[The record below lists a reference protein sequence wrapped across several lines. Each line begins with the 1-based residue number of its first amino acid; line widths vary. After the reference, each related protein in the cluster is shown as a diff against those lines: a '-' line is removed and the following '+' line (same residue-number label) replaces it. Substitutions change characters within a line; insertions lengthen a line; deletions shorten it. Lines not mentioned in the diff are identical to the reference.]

1 MEEDSM
7 KKSMLLTTA
16 FTLILGF
23 AALSFAQKEPFV
35 FPKEGQTKEQLAMDK
50 AYCNSWAEEE
60 TGLDAGVIQAKLEM
74 AEEQAVQSG
83 QVEKNVFFK
92 DLFKGAA
99 VGAATGALDKNIGNQ
114 VGAGAAKGTVVGGV
128 LSHEKTK
135 GQMRDENIRSS
146 DQKVRK
152 LQDDYVTYT
161 RAFSA
166 CLEAKG
172 YTVK

>member
-1 MEEDSM
+1 MQ
-7 KKSMLLTTA
+7 KT
-16 FTLILGF
+16 ILGVTALAVVF
-23 AALSFAQKEPFV
+23 GLTPLSFAQKEPFV

-50 AYCNSWAEEE
+50 AYCHSWAKDE
-60 TGLDAGVIQAKLEM
+60 TGLDHGYLQAKLEV
-74 AEEQAVQSG
+74 AEEQAARSG

-99 VGAATGALDKNIGNQ
+99 VGAAGGAIDSNIGNR

-146 DQKVRK
+146 DKQVAK
-152 LQDDYVTYT
+152 LQDEYATYM
-161 RAFSA
+161 RAFGV
-166 CLEAKG
+166 CLEGKG

>member
-1 MEEDSM
+1 M
-7 KKSMLLTTA
+7 KKSMFLTTA
-16 FTLILGF
+16 FTMVLGF
-23 AALSFAQKEPFV
+23 AALNFAQGEPFV
-35 FPKEGQTKEQLAMDK
+35 FPKEGQTKEQLGMDK
-50 AYCNSWAEEE
+50 AYCNSWAEDE
-60 TGLDAGVIQAKLEM
+60 TGLDAGAIRAKLEM
-74 AEEQAVQSG
+74 AEEQAAQSG
-83 QVEKNVFFK
+83 QIEKNVFFK

-99 VGAATGALDKNIGNQ
+99 VGAAGGAIDSNIGNR

-135 GQMRDENIRSS
+135 GQMRDEDIRSS
-146 DQKVRK
+146 DQRVRK
-152 LQDDYVTYT
+152 LHDDYATYT